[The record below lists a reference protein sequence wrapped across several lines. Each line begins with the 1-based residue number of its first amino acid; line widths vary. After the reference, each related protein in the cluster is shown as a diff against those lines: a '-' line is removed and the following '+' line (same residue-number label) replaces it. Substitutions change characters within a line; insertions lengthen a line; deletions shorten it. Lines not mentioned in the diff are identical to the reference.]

1 MIELTHHDLHRLL
14 EHTGL
19 PADRLVTLYSNT
31 ELNDDMDDD
40 GWIKL
45 SYGKRKMGLRKK
57 RDGTCMFLSRQLQ
70 CNAYEARPISC
81 RIFPIDVVLDD
92 DNAIIDLELS
102 DVVREKFI
110 KCKHFYSKTGS
121 NSRLL
126 HSASQSRDETE
137 SYWKKLI
144 QWNEL
149 PANGRKGDFLD
160 FIRLKTGKSRN
171 RKIKTN

>member
-14 EHTGL
+14 EHTGM

-57 RDGTCMFLSRQLQ
+57 RDGTCMFLSHKHQ
-70 CNAYEARPISC
+70 CDAYEARPIAC
-81 RIFPIDVVLDD
+81 RLFPIDVVLDD

-102 DVVREKFI
+102 DVVVEKFVN
-110 KCKHFYSKTGS
+110 CKHFYGKTGS

-126 HSASQSRDETE
+126 NSASQSRDETE

-149 PANGRKGDFLD
+149 PAKGRKGDFLD

>member
-14 EHTGL
+14 EQTGM

-57 RDGTCMFLSRQLQ
+57 RDGTCMFLSHKHQ
-70 CNAYEARPISC
+70 CDAYEARPIAC
-81 RIFPIDVVLDD
+81 RLFPIDVVLGD

-102 DVVREKFI
+102 DVVVEKFVN
-110 KCKHFYSKTGS
+110 CKHFYGKTGS
-121 NSRLL
+121 HSRLL
-126 HSASQSRDETE
+126 NSASQSRNETD

-144 QWNEL
+144 RWNKL
-149 PANGRKGDFLD
+149 PAKGRKGDFLD
-160 FIRLKTGKSRN
+160 FIRLKTGKSRT

>member
-14 EHTGL
+14 EHTGM
-19 PADRLVTLYSNT
+19 PADRLVTFYSNT

-57 RDGTCMFLSRQLQ
+57 RDGTCMFLSRQRQ
-70 CNAYEARPISC
+70 CDAYEARPISC
-81 RIFPIDVVLDD
+81 RIFPVDVVLDD

-110 KCKHFYSKTGS
+110 KCKHFYGKNGS
-121 NSRLL
+121 HRRFLL
-126 HSASQSRDETE
+126 SATRSRDETE

-144 QWNEL
+144 QWNDL
-149 PANGRKGDFLD
+149 PAKGRKGDFLD

-171 RKIKTN
+171 SKIKTN